1 MERKHNKK
9 VLTLLVCLVML
20 VAVTVGGTLAYLMT
34 STPAVE
40 NEFTPAKVSCSVEE
54 DPFDGTTKTNV
65 QIRNTGNTEAY
76 IRATVVVTWKND
88 KGEVYAATPQKDTDY
103 TITFNSNNDWFEGND
118 GFWYHLKEIAPCTH
132 VGVQEHNGCMT
143 SVLIN
148 SCSPVVG
155 NAPEGY
161 YLSVE
166 IVASAIQSAPD
177 RVVTNEWSNAKV
189 SVIGAAGAL
198 TVTNKQGG

>member
-1 MERKHNKK
+1 MKRKQNKK
-9 VLTLLVCLVML
+9 ALTLLVCLVML
-20 VAVTVGGTLAYLMT
+20 VTVTVGGTLAYLLA
-34 STPAVE
+34 STPTVK

-76 IRATVVVTWKND
+76 IRAAVVVTWKND
-88 KGEVYAATPQKDTDY
+88 KGEIYAATPQKVTDY

-118 GFWYHLKEIAPCTH
+118 GFWYHLTEIAPCIH
-132 VGVQEHNGCMT
+132 VGDQEHNGCIT

-148 SCSPVVG
+148 SCSPVDG
-155 NAPEGY
+155 KAPEGY
-161 YLSVE
+161 SLSVE

-177 RVVTNEWSNAKV
+177 HIVDGEWTNAMVTVKSNDGTL
-189 SVIGAAGAL
+189 II
-198 TVTNKQGG
+198 TNNGG